1 MSHSMENDKVVVHSL
16 GEGLLHKWKDV
27 VVAVGLFGIAT
38 LPILLAGRDLSRDV
52 DFVPCA
58 NSMLYVAGIG
68 GGLCKTVRFIAW
80 YLGHHP
86 DHDRMA
92 IIGSQTKRIK

>member
-1 MSHSMENDKVVVHSL
+1 MSTSPDKVVVHSL

-27 VVAVGLFGIAT
+27 VVAVGLFGIAM
-38 LPILLAGRDLSRDV
+38 LPILLAGMDPSRNAEA
-52 DFVPCA
+52 VPCS

-68 GGLCKTVRFIAW
+68 GGLYKTVRFMAW

-92 IIGSQTKRIK
+92 IKDSQNRRT